1 MFALLDWLDL
11 WSLPA
16 EPIDFDVAVEVMARK
31 FESLC
36 EDADWML
43 YAIGKWPDEVFDL
56 LPYLP
61 NVNGQSMPEWM
72 AMMQQVEHFKEQG
85 VTTAEMAR
93 LPRAGAPSC
102 TPAPAS
108 SSIFDEVAP

>member
-16 EPIDFDVAVEVMARK
+16 EPIDIDVAVEVMARK

-43 YAIGKWPDEVFDL
+43 YAIGM

-72 AMMQQVEHFKEQG
+72 AMMQQVEHLKEQG

>member
-1 MFALLDWLDL
+1 VTLFDWLDL

-16 EPIDFDVAVEVMARK
+16 EPIDFDVAVAVMARK

-43 YAIGKWPDEVFDL
+43 YAIGKWPNEVFDL

-72 AMMQQVEHFKEQG
+72 AMMQQVEHFKERG
-85 VTTAEMAR
+85 VTTAEISR
-93 LPRAGAPSC
+93 LPRIVAP
-102 TPAPAS
+102 TRAPAPAS
-108 SSIFDEVAP
+108 SLMFDEVTP